1 MPKKKKKKLLSA
13 EERKKR
19 ARERAFKRQA
29 RLIFTKSGFV
39 RIQEASDKEF
49 TFEGSTSDFDDV
61 FVYENLVVLC
71 EYTLSNESGTGD
83 HFKNKAHLYKKI
95 CDDPKTFLQFY
106 RDKFIEVGSA
116 LADSYH
122 KDQLRVRVVYFSDHE
137 VKAEHAALEKRV
149 TTAPRGV
156 MQYFRS
162 LVDAVERSARFEIF
176 HWLAI
181 DPAEVG
187 ESGSI
192 GDHGGEAPYPGS
204 LLPEAHSEYPEG
216 FKLVSFYVTPKALLR
231 RAYVLRHDGWRD
243 PEGLYQRMIDKVK
256 IRSIRTYLKEQKRV
270 FVNNV
275 VVTLP
280 ADTRLDDMDGN
291 DISASSIDTTTP
303 IKIKLRDR
311 PNSVGI
317 IDGQHRI
324 FAYFEGVIDDAAI
337 AIFRDRQN
345 MLATGI
351 IYPPTTSDS
360 DKQKFEAQLF
370 LEIDSNQNSA
380 KSDLKQAIQVITNPY
395 SDDSL
400 GKRIV
405 GRLARQGPLEA
416 LLQKN
421 YFETNVLKTSS
432 IVSFALSRL
441 VRIGGDE
448 ALLALAPA
456 ALRAKVVARD
466 DLNALADYVAFCVTE
481 LTKFLGAAK
490 ASIGNEKWALKTKK
504 GSGVLSVTSVNA
516 LIILFRK
523 VAARDGLSDFE
534 TYKQR
539 LSGLGSFKFG
549 NYHSSQYNR
558 MAEALLKN
566 VYDSSSS

>member
-1 MPKKKKKKLLSA
+1 MPKKKKKPLSA

-29 RLIFTKSGFV
+29 RLIFTKSGFS
-39 RIQEASDKEF
+39 RIPETSDKEF

-61 FVYENLVVLC
+61 FVHENLIVFC
-71 EYTLSNESGTGD
+71 EYTLSNESGTGE

-95 CDDPKTFLQFY
+95 YDDPKAFMQFY
-106 RDKFIEVGSA
+106 RDKFPEVSA
-116 LADSYH
+116 AIAGSYH
-122 KDQLRVRVVYFSDHE
+122 KDQLRIRVVYFSDHE
-137 VKAEHAALEKRV
+137 LKAEHAGLEERV
-149 TTAPRGV
+149 TAAPRGV

-187 ESGSI
+187 EGGSI
-192 GDHGGEAPYPGS
+192 GDQGGEAPYPGS
-204 LLPEAHSEYPEG
+204 LLPEAHSEFPDG

-231 RAYVLRHDGWRD
+231 RAYVLRNDGWRD
-243 PEGLYQRMIDKVK
+243 PEGLYQRMIDKPK
-256 IRSIRTYLKEQKRV
+256 IRAIRTYLKDQKRV

-280 ADTRLDDMDGN
+280 ADTRLDDMNGN
-291 DISASSIDTTTP
+291 DISVSSIDTTTP

-311 PNSVGI
+311 PNSVGV

-324 FAYFEGVIDDAAI
+324 FAYFEGINDDPAI
-337 AIFRDRQN
+337 AVFRDRQN

-351 IYPPTTSDS
+351 IYPPSTSDS

-370 LEIDSNQNSA
+370 LEINSNQNSA

-405 GRLARQGPLEA
+405 GRLARQGPLEG

-448 ALLALAPA
+448 SLLALTSPT
-456 ALRAKVVARD
+456 LRAKVTARD
-466 DLNALADYVAFCVTE
+466 DLDALADYVAFCVTE

-490 ASIGNEKWALKTKK
+490 ASIGTEKWALRTKK
-504 GSGVLSVTSVNA
+504 GPGVLSVTSVNA

-523 VAARDGLSDFE
+523 VVVRDGFSDFE
-534 TYKQR
+534 KYKER
-539 LSGLGSFKFG
+539 LSGLGGFKFG

-558 MAEALLKN
+558 MSDALLKN
-566 VYDSSSS
+566 VYDASAT